1 MRFSKILLS
10 SLLIISLV
18 SCEETTT
25 IGSSIIEDE
34 IEIVMDSSYIV
45 TGKSVENNRVQSRS
59 LTQLLGIIETEE
71 YGYLKS

>member
-18 SCEETTT
+18 SCEESTT

-34 IEIVMDSSYIV
+34 IEIVEAN
-45 TGKSVENNRVQSRS
+45 VETNA
-59 LTQLLGIIETEE
+59 ETEIHTHVDVR
-71 YGYLKS
+71 L